1 MGAIRRSYG
10 VDELLNLFLQANE
23 MFLKKDIELLL
34 LNVSERSWYSRFATY
49 LEDLRKKYHLVGYR
63 VDTEYNRS
71 DAGKIK
77 SILDNHTFQIIPIT
91 CDIILH
97 SGGKNK
103 FQDNLL
109 CIEMKKS
116 TALKKEK
123 LEDKKRLS
131 LLTKVSFDDVWSADG
146 KALPEHVCGNVL
158 GIYYEVNEKKRFVY
172 IETYWYGAKTDNFT
186 ISF

>member
-1 MGAIRRSYG
+1 MKYKKIYTA
-10 VDELLNLFLQANE
+10 DELLNFFLQANE
-23 MFLKKDIELLL
+23 IFLKKDIELLL

-49 LEDLRKKYHLVGYR
+49 LETLRKKYHIVGYR

-71 DAGKIK
+71 EEGKLK
-77 SILDNHTFQIIPIT
+77 TILDDHTFQIIPIT

-103 FQDNLL
+103 YQDNLL

-116 TALKKEK
+116 TASKKEK

-146 KALPEHVCGNVL
+146 RALPENVCGYVL
-158 GIYYEVNEKKRFVY
+158 GLYYEVNVKKRSIY
-172 IETYWYGAKTDNFT
+172 METYWHGEQMENFT